1 MRLDI
6 DESSVDS
13 LYVTVWASPYV
24 PLHMGKKENAYKTLE
39 DHFGCR
45 LQVKLWFFLLYRIE
59 MNFWIEHHLDYNVF
73 LQNIIDMKRKHYL

>member
-45 LQVKLWFFLLYRIE
+45 LQVKLWLLSVVDDRNMI
-59 MNFWIEHHLDYNVF
+59 ISGLTPLK
-73 LQNIIDMKRKHYL
+73 LQRFDMK

>member
-1 MRLDI
+1 MLLLQEGYTVHIGGLMRLDI
-6 DESSVDS
+6 DEASVDS

-45 LQVKLWFFLLYRIE
+45 LQVKLWPFQLCKTEYDQFMY
-59 MNFWIEHHLDYNVF
+59 
-73 LQNIIDMKRKHYL
+73 